1 MIDFERYFPV
11 NEDSLEEF
19 EKYAV
24 YLKSE
29 LEKVYQEKWQIT
41 YRGKSVYIKS
51 KSEKDKNVEFEIGAL
66 FQHYQTGTDRHI
78 EINKAVSI
86 NRHNKKKMSGGG
98 GWREFCDMNEW
109 CEKKL
114 TKKKQ
119 EQLSLW

>member
-41 YRGKSVYIKS
+41 YRGKSAYIKS

-78 EINKAVSI
+78 EINKAVSVGW
-86 NRHNKKKMSGGG
+86 HNKKELSGGG